1 MCYNAQEQ
9 CTLKAVRCFTEF
21 SGIGDPAGERFFRD
35 KGQFMNNSDNSE
47 NQESARRTR
56 DYARHVVFAGFASV
70 CVAGILIA
78 AKLLALVLTNSAS
91 MMASLTDSLMD
102 VMASV
107 VNLMALRYA
116 VYPADEEH
124 RYGHWKAE
132 ALAGLV
138 QSAFIIGSSVFLLI
152 NGCISIASPRPL
164 ASLDAGIWVTVFA
177 MAISVVLV
185 CYQSYVIRKTSS
197 TAIQADRLH
206 YASDILFNAGVL
218 VSLVFSY
225 FGFLQADG
233 FFAVILS
240 LYIIYGGISIG
251 KKSLASLL
259 DSGLPPKDVSAIY
272 DLLLDVPEIRGIHDL
287 RTRAAGPR
295 IFIQA
300 HVEIARSVS
309 LETAHNAADAAEA
322 NVLRVY
328 PDADITLHMEPVRD
342 DLPKSPFMNNPEGSE
357 KRER

>member
-1 MCYNAQEQ
+1 MSSADNEEKAEQ
-9 CTLKAVRCFTEF
+9 PDEAVPG
-21 SGIGDPAGERFFRD
+21 SGSIAG
-35 KGQFMNNSDNSE
+35 
-47 NQESARRTR
+47 
-56 DYARHVVFAGFASV
+56 DYARHVVFAGIASV
-70 CVAGILIA
+70 GVAGTFIA
-78 AKLLALVLTNSAS
+78 AKLLALVLTNSAT

-132 ALAGLV
+132 SLAGLV

-152 NGCISIASPRPL
+152 NGCISIASPREL
-164 ASLDAGIWVTVFA
+164 ASLDAGIGVTVFA
-177 MAISVVLV
+177 MLISVALV
-185 CYQSYVIRKTSS
+185 CYQSYVVRKTGSA
-197 TAIQADRLH
+197 AIQADRLH

-218 VSLVFSY
+218 VSLLLSY
-225 FGFLQADG
+225 MGFLLADG

-240 LYIIYGGISIG
+240 LCIIYGGISIG
-251 KKSLASLL
+251 KKSLAALL

-272 DLLLDVPEIRGIHDL
+272 DLILSVPEIRGIHDL

-300 HVEIARSVS
+300 HVEISRSLS
-309 LETAHNAADAAEA
+309 LEAAHSAADAAEA
-322 NVLRVY
+322 NVLQVY
-328 PDADITLHMEPVRD
+328 PDADITLHMEPVPED
-342 DLPKSPFMNNPEGSE
+342 HPKSPFMDPGKNQKQADLTRQQGETKQGGTEEDGTKQGGTDDN
-357 KRER
+357 R